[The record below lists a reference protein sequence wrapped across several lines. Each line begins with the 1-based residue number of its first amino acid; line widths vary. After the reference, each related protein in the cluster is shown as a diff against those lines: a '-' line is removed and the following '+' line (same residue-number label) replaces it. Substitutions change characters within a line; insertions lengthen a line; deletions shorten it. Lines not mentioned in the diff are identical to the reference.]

1 MMVRKERG
9 RILKSRLAAD
19 RLSKSKG
26 RVDMKRRVG
35 KRTQHL
41 LLDLT
46 LVPRNFFSEMFS
58 CFIDNLV
65 LASVK

>member
-1 MMVRKERG
+1 MMARQKRG

-19 RLSKSKG
+19 RLPKSKG